1 MRDGGG
7 MLELV
12 GYFNFICLI
21 IPLCAFDKDT
31 IRSAKQCG

>member
-21 IPLCAFDKDT
+21 IPLYTFDKDT
-31 IRSAKQCG
+31 IRSVKQCG